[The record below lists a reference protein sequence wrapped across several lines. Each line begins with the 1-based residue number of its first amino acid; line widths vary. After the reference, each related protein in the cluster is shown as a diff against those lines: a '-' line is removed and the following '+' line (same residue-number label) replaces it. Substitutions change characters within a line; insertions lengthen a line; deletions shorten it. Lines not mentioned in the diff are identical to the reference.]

1 MSDSQDQEETKNSP
15 KNEEKPQENDLS
27 TCAGGLTADQMRD
40 LQEELDRAK
49 EDNSF
54 SSKSRC
60 SIT

>member
-1 MSDSQDQEETKNSP
+1 MSDSQNQKETKSSP

-27 TCAGGLTADQMRD
+27 TCAGGLTADQVRE

-54 SSKSRC
+54 SSKSKC
-60 SIT
+60 LIA